1 MSKEKKAYN
10 NEALKSDT
18 DEKLT
23 DPASE
28 KESYMEK
35 MKAVY
40 LPEEQKDSSPKE
52 ESIEKL
58 NGLTSAKPS
67 PVDNA
72 ISRNN

>member
-1 MSKEKKAYN
+1 MSKEKKAYD
-10 NEALKSDT
+10 NEALKSNN

-40 LPEEQKDSSPKE
+40 LPEEQKDSCPSE
-52 ESIEKL
+52 ERIEKL